1 MGKKT
6 ISLKIEEYKELLDKY
21 PSARNAISDATSS
34 KKKEYFYIQ
43 IRTLHELQQKLGKD
57 VIPDALIEEV
67 KSNKQNDK
75 SQNQIQEINNAE
87 YNNSFLEDKL
97 VNTEYQEESE
107 FTDNNTEEVIKIDEE
122 INVNLTDNDSS
133 NLLLEDV
140 IPKKQLVHSEEDKI
154 PEPSELPSVTNT
166 REWRGIRATTTGRSH
181 LRSQPPMPCQ
191 DAAIFILQRYPAIF
205 VADGAGSARLSHLGS
220 QSVVEELAKFIN
232 SKESIHREI
241 LDQEPMIDCNE
252 SDEGQKY
259 AYKFIKYAIQAL
271 RQLSETEDCSVEDL
285 KCTLLMSVVGKHYL
299 FWLKVGDGFIVV
311 EKDKKLELLGSTG
324 KGEFANQTTFISEHL
339 KDEAIYYGFLP
350 INNITG
356 VAAFTDG
363 AGETLVS
370 MDGSRRIA
378 GALSH
383 FFAQTRNGSF
393 NDDSLLEFLKDE
405 TVWASPKGFDDR
417 GLALLA
423 RL

>member
-1 MGKKT
+1 MAKKT
-6 ISLKIEEYKELLDKY
+6 IQLIIEEYKELLDKY
-21 PSARNAISDATSS
+21 PSGRQAISDATSS

-43 IRTLHELQQKLGKD
+43 LKTLYDLQLKLGKD
-57 VIPDALIEEV
+57 IVPDALIEEV
-67 KSNKQNDK
+67 KSKKQNEK
-75 SQNQIQEINNAE
+75 SQN
-87 YNNSFLEDKL
+87 KK
-97 VNTEYQEESE
+97 QEESKLI
-107 FTDNNTEEVIKIDEE
+107 DKNTEELTE
-122 INVNLTDNDSS
+122 IYKKNDVFVTDNDSL
-133 NLLLEDV
+133 NLLEEDV
-140 IPKKQLVHSEEDKI
+140 IPKKQLVDFEEDKI
-154 PEPSELPSVTNT
+154 PEPLEQPSVTNA
-166 REWRGIRATTTGRSH
+166 REWRGILATTTGRSH
-181 LRSQPPMPCQ
+181 LRSQPPVPCQ
-191 DAAIFILQRYPAIF
+191 DAAKVILQNYPAIL

-220 QSVVEELAKFIN
+220 QSVVEALAKFIN
-232 SKESIHREI
+232 SKESIHQEI
-241 LDQEPMIDCNE
+241 LDQKQIIDCNE

-259 AYKFIKYAIQAL
+259 AYKFIKSAIQAL

-285 KCTLLMSVVGKHYL
+285 KCTLLMIVLGKHYL

-311 EKDKKLELLGSTG
+311 EKEQKLQLLGSIG

-339 KDEAIYYGFLP
+339 KDEAIYYGLLP

-378 GALSH
+378 GALTQ
-383 FFAQTRNGSF
+383 FFAQTRDGNF
-393 NDDSLLEFLKDE
+393 NDDGLLEFLKDE

-417 GLALLA
+417 GIALLA